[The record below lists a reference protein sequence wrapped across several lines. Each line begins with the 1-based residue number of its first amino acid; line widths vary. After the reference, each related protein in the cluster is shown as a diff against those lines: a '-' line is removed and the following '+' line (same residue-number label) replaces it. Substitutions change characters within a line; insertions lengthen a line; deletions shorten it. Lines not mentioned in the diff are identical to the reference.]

1 MTLPVAA
8 EVDRRAA
15 AHDQAHHRADLL
27 AGAVPAMIFAPR
39 QFPRIPD
46 QVDPGDVMIVTD
58 LAAPRAGEEGLGL
71 VGAGLIVGILD
82 RVVDPLG
89 LEAGMQRVPGRGFVG
104 MDRRGPVHA
113 RLDEVQRR
121 VLALK
126 HRRQR
131 TAQAGAGQRAFPD
144 TMTTLRLALRFSVSR
159 RSLRS
164 ALRFSGRTWPPK

>member
-58 LAAPRAGEEGLGL
+58 LAA
-71 VGAGLIVGILD
+71 
-82 RVVDPLG
+82 
-89 LEAGMQRVPGRGFVG
+89 
-104 MDRRGPVHA
+104 
-113 RLDEVQRR
+113 
-121 VLALK
+121 
-126 HRRQR
+126 
-131 TAQAGAGQRAFPD
+131 QRAFPD
-144 TMTTLRLALRFSVSR
+144 HHDHLAPGAAVLRQPPVLAVRLAVLRTDVAAEIGPVYLDRPVSAAELQPPELQPHGLADLVR
-159 RSLRS
+159 QDEGSLVLDIQVAR
-164 ALRFSGRTWPPK
+164 